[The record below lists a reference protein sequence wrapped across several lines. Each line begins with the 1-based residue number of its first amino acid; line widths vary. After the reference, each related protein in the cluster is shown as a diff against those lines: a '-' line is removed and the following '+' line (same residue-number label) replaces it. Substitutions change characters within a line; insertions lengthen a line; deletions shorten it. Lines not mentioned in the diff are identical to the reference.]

1 MPEYIDREAVYKKAC
16 RGCTRHGDEI
26 GTCYYEEPCE
36 ELQAE
41 FASAPAADVVPVRHG
56 EWILKHCGDN
66 WWDHCSVCDKAL
78 GIPFSRIYCP
88 NCGAKMDGGG
98 GDA

>member
-16 RGCTRHGDEI
+16 RGCTRIGDEI
-26 GTCYYEEPCE
+26 GTCYEEEPCE

-56 EWILKHCGDN
+56 RMVGGKGEFCSTCSECGEILIKRWH
-66 WWDHCSVCDKAL
+66 
-78 GIPFSRIYCP
+78 YCP
-88 NCGAKMDGGG
+88 SCGAKMDGR
-98 GDA
+98 D